1 MRLAQDPQYSRL
13 PSGGWTQN
21 GPVQYWLGRDHFL
34 LVEVVWFV
42 EKYRRFDLKDVEAL
56 IIRPTAWRAWGSGAL
71 LVLTLLLLTLC
82 AGFFWANRKDFE
94 AFPELLLGGGILVVT
109 LVLLSSLVTFF
120 FRGPTSQVR
129 LTTSV
134 QSINLPGLSRQKAA
148 RQFRDQVLSA
158 ARAMATSHS

>member
-1 MRLAQDPQYSRL
+1 MRLAQDPQYRRL

-21 GPVQYWLGRDHFL
+21 GPVQYWLARDHFL

-71 LVLTLLLLTLC
+71 LVPTLLLLTLC
-82 AGFFWANRKDFE
+82 AWFFAANGKGLE
-94 AFPELLLGGGILVVT
+94 VFPELLLGGGILVLT
-109 LVLLSSLVTFF
+109 LVLLGSLVAFF

-129 LTTSV
+129 LTTTV
-134 QSINLPGLSRQKAA
+134 QSINLPGLSRQKTA
-148 RQFRDQVLSA
+148 RQFRDQVRSA
-158 ARAMATSHS
+158 AHARATGDS

>member
-71 LVLTLLLLTLC
+71 LVPTLLLLTLC

-158 ARAMATSHS
+158 ALAMATSHS